1 MKKIFVLIIC
11 FIYSSSIFAQNNA
24 GSSDDFGRIT
34 LSTYI
39 DKNKTQLPATAY
51 NVLQNKLNNIVSQ
64 NGLGSSTAQRFIIT
78 ANCNLLTKDITAT
91 APPMHAYTLE
101 VTFYIGDGIEG
112 TLFSSYSIKSK
123 GVGETEDKAYLAALK
138 AVKTNNSEFVAF
150 LNEGKNKIIEYYN
163 SQCDFLITKAKSQAS
178 MENYDEALYMLVNIP
193 EVCKDCFMKAQSE
206 LAGIYQSKIDK
217 ECTMMLNKAR
227 AAWVPRGN
235 ADDTRAAAMEA
246 SEMLSVINPYAACYG
261 DALELMKQ
269 IGKKMEEIDK
279 REWEFVKQ
287 MESNRHQE
295 EMSAIKATKEIAIEQ
310 AKHQPQTIY
319 KVYSWW

>member
-64 NGLGSSTAQRFIIT
+64 NRLGSSTAQRFIIT

-235 ADDTRAAAMEA
+235 ADDTRAAALEA